1 MPDLSYS
8 IERTGKSRAFPGSHA
23 FIDGATAEGAVLVLL
38 GPAGD
43 ARRIAPRRAAVLVE
57 LGTEC
62 LATYE
67 RDEDPPA
74 SSNLVGFAR
83 WRLGA
88 SAPSDLIELVAGRTT
103 HPDALDAAQA
113 VFEAAG
119 FTVSR
124 CADRAGRIVDRL
136 LRPQFNLALTALDDG
151 LATAED
157 MDLCLK
163 LGLGYR
169 QGLLAPLLDSGLAEH
184 HDVTRALF
192 EIYGQSQYA
201 PPRLAVV
208 ARHKAGK
215 VQLSDVSAA
224 REAGE

>member
-8 IERTGKSRAFPGSHA
+8 IARTGESRAFPGAHA

-38 GPAGD
+38 GPATA
-43 ARRIAPRRAAVLVE
+43 ARCSAPERTAVLVE

-62 LATYE
+62 LAAYE
-67 RDEDPPA
+67 REEDPPA

-88 SAPSDLIELVAGRTT
+88 NPPSDLIELVAGRTT
-103 HPDALDAAQA
+103 RPDALDAAQA

-169 QGLLAPLLDSGLAEH
+169 QGLLAPLLGSGLADH
-184 HDVTRALF
+184 YDVTRALF
-192 EIYGQSQYA
+192 EVYGQAQYA

-208 ARHKAGK
+208 ARQKADK
-215 VQLSDVSAA
+215 AEPSHASLL

>member
-8 IERTGKSRAFPGSHA
+8 IARTGESRAFPGTHA
-23 FIDGATAEGAVLVLL
+23 FIDGATAEGAVLVVL
-38 GPAGD
+38 GPERA
-43 ARRIAPRRAAVLVE
+43 ARCHAPERTAVLVE

-62 LATYE
+62 LAAYE
-67 RDEDPPA
+67 RDEDAPA

-88 SAPSDLIELVAGRTT
+88 NAPSDLIELVAGRTT
-103 HPDALDAAQA
+103 SPNALDAAQA

-157 MDLCLK
+157 MDQCLT

-169 QGLLAPLLDSGLAEH
+169 QGLLAPLLRSGLADH

-192 EIYGQSQYA
+192 EVYGQAQYA
-201 PPRLAVV
+201 PPRLATV
-208 ARHKAGK
+208 ARQKA
-215 VQLSDVSAA
+215 DRAA
-224 REAGE
+224 PSPAPLLREAGE